1 MPNALENKSSLSH
14 FQSNLTPIIIYT
26 ANIELTMRIFV
37 ILFTL
42 FTLTT
47 TARCQ
52 EVYNLVLENATKVV
66 NSPTSG
72 FAQTQ
77 IAQFKR
83 TALIYMKS
91 KAFERTDSVPAVFL
105 NTQAYYMSEFLS
117 LFFNVILKDKKSD
130 ASVRKEKI
138 LIFMNASA
146 MNPLYNDEDKETT
159 MAFVNDGGELTPFS
173 LDTDWQKAYL
183 AAKENLGK
191 GKEEEK

>member
-1 MPNALENKSSLSH
+1 
-14 FQSNLTPIIIYT
+14 
-26 ANIELTMRIFV
+26 MRIFV
-37 ILFTL
+37 LLFTL

-47 TARCQ
+47 TAHSQ

-183 AAKENLGK
+183 AAKENLEKGK
-191 GKEEEK
+191 EKEEEK